1 MYADKHNPKQTCTML
16 RSKTIFISHGS
27 KPGILSNTLSN
38 YATILVPKEKKKK
51 KNPCTTQI
59 YNPTICTK
67 CSSFII
73 NRIIHI
79 RHKRRRRDIEID
91 LVMPTVTT
99 EKATTPLLGFT

>member
-51 KNPCTTQI
+51 KTHAQPK
-59 YNPTICTK
+59 Y
-67 CSSFII
+67 II
-73 NRIIHI
+73 QQYAQN
-79 RHKRRRRDIEID
+79 
-91 LVMPTVTT
+91 
-99 EKATTPLLGFT
+99 ALLF